1 MSATRPRS
9 SPRRSTTA
17 SSRATT
23 SPPTSSGPPSPRSGR
38 RLRTSLRNDQA
49 VLDEERERVAER
61 LPRPK
66 QLAEEI
72 RNPPPLTNGPD
83 LAQQLA
89 ARNGR
94 RPTAYELRRQPPAS
108 GVATRRPRSP
118 SAAASTCRRRLTWC
132 GTSGTTRSGRGGLGR
147 RAQVLDGAGEGSG
160 ERSRIGVGLR
170 GPHADPQAARRAP
183 SA

>member
-1 MSATRPRS
+1 MKNVSASRNVFRDRSS
-9 SPRRSTTA
+9 SPRRSGTH
-17 SSRATT
+17 RL
-23 SPPTSSGPPSPRSGR
+23 SPTV
-38 RLRTSLRNDQA
+38 RT
-49 VLDEERERVAER
+49 
-61 LPRPK
+61 
-66 QLAEEI
+66 
-72 RNPPPLTNGPD
+72 

-170 GPHADPQAARRAP
+170 GPHADPQARVPTRFVRKYTLSAKASALDPDVLLDRPRRRRRPWQGA
-183 SA
+183 SRTVTI